1 MIKFVFIFLE
11 IKYLMECIV
20 KTKILILILSLM
32 FINNRAIADEP
43 SLQKQLNKQ
52 NDIIEAQSKRIDEL
66 ETFIKEFKNNLSENE
81 LIKTTSKKKTR

>member
-1 MIKFVFIFLE
+1 MIKFIFIFLE

-20 KTKILILILSLM
+20 KTKMLILILSLM

-52 NDIIEAQSKRIDEL
+52 NV
-66 ETFIKEFKNNLSENE
+66 FNSEG
-81 LIKTTSKKKTR
+81 